1 MNLAETIYTHVSAL
15 PPDLQRETFDF
26 ISFLEAR
33 YGLAPAA
40 PRLTTQ
46 SFIDRFAGSLG
57 EDFPNDVD
65 AADLG
70 RDIPRESLE

>member
-15 PPDLQRETFDF
+15 PTDLQRETFDF
-26 ISFLEAR
+26 IGFLEAR

-46 SFIDRFAGSLG
+46 GFIDRFAGSLG
-57 EDFPNDVD
+57 EDFPDDVD
-65 AADLG
+65 ATDLG
-70 RDIPRESLE
+70 RDVPRESLE

>member
-15 PPDLQRETFDF
+15 PTDLQRETFDF
-26 ISFLEAR
+26 IGFLEAR

-46 SFIDRFAGSLG
+46 GFIDRFAGSLG
-57 EDFPNDVD
+57 EDFPDDVN

-70 RDIPRESLE
+70 RDGPRESLE